1 MALVAMTSVQLTTP
15 RRTFLQAAGSAANS
29 GEVAMLLRARVNRLR
44 RIKLCMVALHRQC
57 ILLWDRASL
66 GRVNTLR
73 CWQGGKSHPGDQH
86 LHGGDHL

>member
-15 RRTFLQAAGSAANS
+15 RRTLLQAAGSAANS

-57 ILLWDRASL
+57 ILLLRAASAD
-66 GRVNTLR
+66 RVNTLR
-73 CWQGGKSHPGDQH
+73 WRYLAQAHASDRN
-86 LHGGDHL
+86 